1 MKLMDR
7 LLRMLSRGDDSTSPN
22 EEVELAVVAIA
33 AGPMTVA
40 SLRDRGIDARGYETF
55 NVATNL
61 LSDYRITVPRHQLA
75 ESREIFKAIA

>member
-7 LLRMLSRGDDSTSPN
+7 LLKMLSRGDGSTSPN
-22 EEVELAVVAIA
+22 EEVELAVVPIA

-40 SLRDRGIDARGYETF
+40 SLRDRGIDACGYETF

-61 LSDYRITVPRHQLA
+61 LSDYRITVPCHQLA
-75 ESREIFKAIA
+75 KSQEIYKAIA

>member
-7 LLRMLSRGDDSTSPN
+7 LLQMLSRGDGSTSPN
-22 EEVELAVVAIA
+22 EEVELAVVPIA

-55 NVATNL
+55 NVATDL
-61 LSDYRITVPRHQLA
+61 LSDYRIMVPRHQLA
-75 ESREIFKAIA
+75 KSQEIYKAIA

>member
-7 LLRMLSRGDDSTSPN
+7 LLQMLTRGDVSTSP
-22 EEVELAVVAIA
+22 EAEVELAVVPIA

-40 SLRDRGIDARGYETF
+40 SLRDSGVDARGYETF
-55 NVATNL
+55 NVATDL

-75 ESREIFKAIA
+75 KAQEIYKAIA

>member
-7 LLRMLSRGDDSTSPN
+7 LLQMLSRGDDSTSPN
-22 EEVELAVVAIA
+22 EEVELAVVPIS

-40 SLRDRGIDARGYETF
+40 SLRDSGIDARGCETF

-61 LSDYRITVPRHQLA
+61 LSDYRITVPRHQLGTA
-75 ESREIFKAIA
+75 QEIYKAIA

>member
-7 LLRMLSRGDDSTSPN
+7 LLQMLSRGSGSASPN
-22 EEVELAVVAIA
+22 EEVELAVVPIA

-40 SLRDRGIDARGYETF
+40 SLRDRGIDARGCETF
-55 NVATNL
+55 NVVTDL

-75 ESREIFKAIA
+75 ESQEIYRLLA

>member
-7 LLRMLSRGDDSTSPN
+7 LLRMLSRGDGSTSPN
-22 EEVELAVVAIA
+22 EEVELAVVPIA

-55 NVATNL
+55 NVATNR

-75 ESREIFKAIA
+75 KSQEIYKAIA